1 MFASM
6 TAPANKTMG
15 APANTQS
22 HRVTSLFGG
31 ETAQAQERSAAKS
44 PVKYRFTRLDGGD
57 SATAEFAQEKTA
69 SHSAPATSLNG
80 GQTGAA
86 TYEKELIKVRA
97 SAGERKAREDGSTCP
112 WDTSYGG
119 SRAEKQPTQ
128 KEAQA
133 AADALWFAQH
143 RTPAAPLVGPGSIP
157 RTTALW

>member
-6 TAPANKTMG
+6 TAPANTG
-15 APANTQS
+15 AQAVSLHT

-31 ETAQAQERSAAKS
+31 ETAQAQVRSAAKS
-44 PVKYRFTRLDGGD
+44 PSKHRFTSLDGGD
-57 SATAEFAQEKTA
+57 SATAEFAQEKVN
-69 SHSAPATSLNG
+69 HIAPVTSLSG

-86 TYEKELIKVRA
+86 TYEKEMMKVHS
-97 SAGERKAREDGSTCP
+97 SAGMRSARTDGSTCP
-112 WDTSYGG
+112 WDLTYGG

-143 RTPAAPLVGPGSIP
+143 RTPAAPLVGPGSVP
-157 RTTALW
+157 RTTSLW